1 MENESRTIIAP
12 DHPVIM
18 GQLLQLFQQL
28 NPNKQPTKLVTN
40 TQTPIISEKLTNQN
54 YTKWSRLMHLAISGR
69 GRLKHIIADPPTKN
83 DPEYNQWARYDSI
96 VVSWILENI
105 DIDLVNQFLDFPTA
119 KDLWSGIEILYN
131 SGKDGLQIFDLTIKA
146 NKI

>member
-83 DPEYNQWARYDSI
+83 HPEYNQWTRYDSI
-96 VVSWILENI
+96 VISWISENI
-105 DIDLVNQFLDFPTA
+105 DIDLVN
-119 KDLWSGIEILYN
+119 
-131 SGKDGLQIFDLTIKA
+131 
-146 NKI
+146 